1 MLQQTLS
8 VMYYKTDN
16 SIIQYL
22 VGERAKDGE
31 FWCWAEFANKD
42 KALVYYNDC
51 LQHHPKDHIQ
61 LVEKVVSYNIIRESF
76 PSK

>member
-1 MLQQTLS
+1 
-8 VMYYKTDN
+8 MYYKTEKT
-16 SIIQYL
+16 IIQYL
-22 VGERAKDGE
+22 VGEHAKDGE